1 MKYLVNRVD
10 LGKRTMGY
18 EIYVSETKEFIG
30 MTEKQI
36 KDGIGVGIAVKGFIL
51 NADGDLVLDNESFK
65 TSNIMVKTGIGNL
78 KPLYKTDCVASAFYV
93 VVGAYKKL
101 EGDVYEVISS
111 RHGRIEITEAK
122 LKALLELGAIQGGA
136 YLDNKGRVAICD
148 GVERIEVAE

>member
-36 KDGIGVGIAVKGFIL
+36 KDGIGVGIAVNGFIL

-78 KPLYKTDCVASAFYV
+78 KPLHKTDCVASAFYV
-93 VVGAYKKL
+93 VVGVKKA
-101 EGDVYEVISS
+101 EMAVYEVISS
-111 RHGRIEITEAK
+111 RHGRVEITEAK

-136 YLDNKGRVAICD
+136 YLDNKGKIAICD
-148 GVERIEVAE
+148 GVESIEVAE